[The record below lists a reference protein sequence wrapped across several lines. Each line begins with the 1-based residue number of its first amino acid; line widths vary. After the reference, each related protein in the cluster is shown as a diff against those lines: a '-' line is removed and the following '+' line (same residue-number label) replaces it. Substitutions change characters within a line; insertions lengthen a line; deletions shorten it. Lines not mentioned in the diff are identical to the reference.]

1 MLLLECEDR
10 RQRVDGMTVK
20 GLQHVPNS
28 GSAMS
33 PVQGHYNDAYWPLW
47 IRRRQHAMTPAAA
60 GQPHQAVGCTILLA
74 ALHRNEVRTSKQS
87 VSVQITA
94 WTYVGYV
101 VSLRE

>member
-1 MLLLECEDR
+1 
-10 RQRVDGMTVK
+10 
-20 GLQHVPNS
+20 
-28 GSAMS
+28 
-33 PVQGHYNDAYWPLW
+33 
-47 IRRRQHAMTPAAA
+47 MTPAAA

-74 ALHRNEVRTSKQS
+74 ALHRNEVRSSEQN